1 MPMFVVA
8 FLFAGLLGAVPQQA
22 RAIIVPARIE
32 PRVVERMY
40 NEAIIRDG
48 SVDPLVGQLGA
59 MCADGARPKRSRAN
73 ACLLRSHLEWRHGRM
88 APAMAAVDAGL
99 AVDPY
104 DDMVFHKARL
114 FDASGTVDD
123 TRAWYQKALA
133 LTSSP
138 QLKETIRLRLTF
150 TDVIAKDVQGL
161 VALAKA
167 SPRDFRNRA
176 AIALAILDF
185 DKEAADLY
193 QVFGEGSERFRQH
206 IRVAQ
211 WAIQAGDA
219 TKAQAE
225 SWQAV
230 QDATLDRDRNYGLSL
245 LVEAHTL
252 DKSLDKLLDRFAQ
265 QPTLSPEAQS
275 VRIDLLRQTGQYE
288 QAIALFKS
296 ANGQQLDP
304 QMRRELLR
312 MYRDAGEDAAMV
324 AEYRRLIASEPA
336 LTDWV
341 EGLSQ
346 YYLELGDQQSA
357 RALWKD
363 FLDRNSAVGTLLIG
377 SDAMTDFGLHDLAI
391 AATDKALAQSPG
403 LEDAAQVRLAQFEL
417 HRQRGANG
425 DAEAALAALDALL
438 PAVSPF
444 RTELADA
451 YERIQK
457 PQLAATTLE
466 RLAVSRGGLSVD
478 ERMRLAWLLDSTG
491 RRDDA
496 LLIWR
501 ELWNSESLAARRKL
515 VEERLLMLAAELGT
529 LGELAVDL
537 EEKLA
542 NGTAVPR
549 DVSLLVS
556 IYTKVGDS
564 VSAIEV
570 VTSAAAQRG
579 NAKTEVESLKE
590 QAQIY
595 LALAE
600 YPDFTRVTRRLMEV
614 DPDHKVDYLQSL
626 LLNQIEAGA
635 DGAQDG
641 QDGTAQLREW
651 LGQLRKVGGEA
662 VGAEFEAGVLE
673 MAGFRDQA
681 LESYRRALAQHP
693 ERADDHL
700 LLADLLRQ
708 AGRQAEA
715 VTSLQYVTETAESDE
730 LFLVAIDGITN
741 MRAGEATIKWAQRR
755 ALERLTQ
762 RDDKLYLYEMLAELA
777 EETKDAKGYIATLE
791 TSLAHADSRRSHVL
805 RELLAATAEVTT
817 YEASLRLASP
827 EATLNV
833 AYARRLIA
841 LGEELPPDVY
851 VDLGRTFIKMNDP
864 AAARRAFDL
873 AVDRTGRT
881 SVVVDAAKLFERG
894 GFDREAI
901 REFERALVAN
911 SGDLETMVRL
921 ARLRERAG
929 SVDTANELYVRALLG
944 VVGRQNR
951 EVEGTGPAPALETQ
965 VTFEYKRYYQILL
978 SGFLSTLP
986 SAAAPAGARAAR
998 LAPVEAAFDQELRDV
1013 SASTTLA
1020 SQVLRYPRLTVYA
1033 QTLRALAYGADLP
1046 AVAERADERLI
1057 RQFSADAKV
1066 ATQAVAER
1074 DTWGFVGSGPSGAA
1088 APMSAP
1094 PARAMDSADYLRAVG
1109 QALSVGDQDGA
1120 LTVYRQWARF
1130 AGSPKPPYFLGTI
1143 ELPDR
1148 SPGIPEVATHAWQR
1162 LDDRHFGSLAQH
1174 IQGIVADADTYAEKL
1189 VLDLI
1194 YQYEVPEVPI
1204 LTRLEQVLGQPL
1216 IAEERLWRLV
1226 NQRKDWSLLNVAY
1239 VISRLAPD
1247 RQIDFIDRYAKASEL
1262 SWLTLLKSWGIVL
1275 QKPLDAPRAARFMT
1289 VVKAALVGSIKRGSG
1304 TALLPNFMIYAFS
1317 AGIAPANAPL
1327 VEEIEQFLAE
1337 KHPQVFKVGYWRA
1350 SLLRD
1355 LGRDQEAIGAFV
1367 DAALQMYVP
1376 LPVPG
1381 TAIQQGAPS
1390 PYAYAGFVSAF
1401 APFLFPKYRQEVLAL
1416 LEAQESAP
1424 AGLTDALIGLRMEL
1438 ARFDPA
1444 GDSRQLMTA
1453 LQGLADRH
1461 PTNEQVRNLLHPLYD
1476 QWGNTLK
1483 AIEVLTELTRLKPDS
1498 REYRYK
1504 LIALWQKLDYPENV
1518 VKIAGAQTLEELAP
1532 PAVRNYYME
1541 SVTGAPTVR
1550 FPMLKRAVDQIKALA
1565 TGGDPNDAATGLR
1578 TLLQTLPPAG
1588 MSINE
1593 FAQAR
1598 DQADPYLYMRD
1609 FLMLDGEPPPKTA
1622 DEPETAPP
1630 PAAPVA
1636 AGGMFALRPAAPAG
1650 TTPTASRT
1658 MNTYDR
1664 LMKSLELTTAEV
1676 APRAAKLTEVVGR
1689 SGFGIAELEAFLSN
1703 LRAADTDKQYI
1714 FINMLVDAY
1723 VSGGRGD
1730 GELQRRSADA
1740 ASGQMGQKDATIW
1753 LGLAARQ
1760 PAARAKALLQIVEAG
1775 GLLSRAQSAL
1785 SQMFLARLYA
1795 AAGQPDNAQKT
1806 YVRVATLVLA
1816 GAASNVQPNLTQTDA
1831 YGRDNGLMLFTGLG
1845 LFDEAR
1851 SRLDAAGLDAL
1862 VAEMLALSRPPVGP
1876 VVQQMYARFVN
1887 VLYVRAAAAGL
1898 ALPSLQKEAAA
1909 LQVTSTWPRAEV
1921 LQASFVRAHMG
1932 SLDEALRLLQTTL
1945 SRDFETRDMM
1955 TSAQSNAQFAWRQY
1969 QIALGLVG
1977 DVQLLGP
1984 FGTSGA
1990 GVEQLKPLFPLTG
2003 DAWPGAGAWVSGV
2016 ARALPQWLEQGT
2028 ANPDAGIQALSLV
2041 ALRLHQ
2047 MGDRD
2052 GAQAVARHLTA
2063 ALRRSPVSLKASTLA
2078 MSVADRVGAPVD
2090 LPVLQDLA
2098 RQGRLDLSRVQ
2109 LVITRTAAADGAEAA
2124 LRLGEIAAR
2133 STSNADLLKQ
2143 LIRIAQAA
2151 GNAAEVQRWTI
2162 RQADADAARAH
2173 LKKPP
2178 SK

>member
-1 MPMFVVA
+1 MHVFVVVS
-8 FLFAGLLGAVPQQA
+8 LFAGLLGTVPQQA
-22 RAIIVPARIE
+22 RTITVPVRIE
-32 PRVVERMY
+32 PRVVERLY

-48 SVDPLVGQLGA
+48 SIDPLVGQLGA
-59 MCADGARPKRSRAN
+59 LCADVARPKRSRAN

-88 APAMAAVDAGL
+88 APAMAAADEGL

-114 FDASGTVDD
+114 FDASGKMDE
-123 TRAWYQKALA
+123 TREWYQKALS
-133 LTSSP
+133 LTTNP

-150 TDVIAKDVQGL
+150 TEVIAKDVQGL

-193 QVFGEGSERFRQH
+193 QVFGEGTDRFRHH

-219 TKAQAE
+219 PKAQTE

-230 QDATLDRDRNYGLSL
+230 QTATFDRDRNYGLSL

-275 VRIDLLRQTGQYE
+275 VRIDLLRQTGQYDK
-288 QAIALFKS
+288 AIELFKS
-296 ANGQQLDP
+296 ANGQQLGP
-304 QMRRELLR
+304 EMRRELLR
-312 MYRDAGEDAAMV
+312 MYRDAGQDAAMV
-324 AEYRRLIASEPA
+324 AEYRRLISSEPA

-346 YYLELGDQQSA
+346 YYLEQGDQQSA

-363 FLDRNSAVGTLLIG
+363 FLDRNTVVGTLLIG
-377 SDAMTDFGLHDLAI
+377 SDAMTDFGLHDLAV
-391 AATDKALAQSPG
+391 AATEKALANSPG
-403 LEDAAQVRLAQFEL
+403 IEDAAQVRLAQFEL
-417 HRQRGANG
+417 HRQRGANA

-438 PAVSPF
+438 PAQSPF

-466 RLAVSRGGLSVD
+466 RLSASKGGLSID
-478 ERMRLAWLLDSTG
+478 ERMRLAWLFDSTG

-570 VTSAAAQRG
+570 VTSAAAQKG

-614 DPDHKVDYLQSL
+614 DPDRKVDYLQSL

-635 DGAQDG
+635 DGVQDG
-641 QDGTAQLREW
+641 QDGTVQLREW
-651 LGQLRKVGGEA
+651 LGQLRKVGGDA

-741 MRAGEATIKWAQRR
+741 MRAGETTIKWAQRR
-755 ALERLTQ
+755 ALERLTS

-777 EETKDAKGYIATLE
+777 EETKDAKAYIATLE

-817 YEASLRLASP
+817 YEASLRLANP
-827 EATLNV
+827 EAALNV

-901 REFERALVAN
+901 REYERALVAN
-911 SGDLETMVRL
+911 SSDLETMVRL

-929 SVDTANELYVRALLG
+929 AVDTANELYLRALLG
-944 VVGRQNR
+944 VLGRQNR
-951 EVEGTGPAPALETQ
+951 KIEGSGPAPALETQ

-978 SGFLSTLP
+978 SGVLATLP
-986 SAAAPAGARAAR
+986 QATAPAGATVAR
-998 LAPVEAAFDQELRDV
+998 LAPIEAAFDQELRQV
-1013 SASTTLA
+1013 AASETTTAPLGHF
-1020 SQVLRYPRLTVYA
+1020 PRLAVYT
-1033 QTLRALAYGADLP
+1033 QTLRALAYGAGVP
-1046 AVAERADERLI
+1046 AVSDRADAALR
-1057 RQFSADAKV
+1057 RQFSADPSV
-1066 ATQAVAER
+1066 AAQAVQER
-1074 DTWGFVGSGPSGAA
+1074 ERWGYSTPEAA
-1088 APMSAP
+1088 SANRP
-1094 PARAMDSADYLRAVG
+1094 MDSADYMRDVG
-1109 QALSVGDQDGA
+1109 VALSAGDQDAA
-1120 LTVYRQWARF
+1120 LTAYRQWARF
-1130 AGSPKPPYFLGTI
+1130 AGSPKPPIFLGTI

-1162 LDDRHFGSLAQH
+1162 LDERHFGSLAQH
-1174 IQGIVADADTYAEKL
+1174 IQGIIADDDTYAEKL

-1204 LTRLEQVLGQPL
+1204 LTRVEQVLGQPL

-1262 SWLTLLKSWGIVL
+1262 NWLTLLKSWGIVL
-1275 QKPLDAPRAARFMT
+1275 QKPMDAPRAARFMT
-1289 VVKAALVGSIKRGSG
+1289 VVKAALVGSLKRGSG
-1304 TALLPNFMIYAFS
+1304 SALLPNFMIYTFS
-1317 AGIAPANAPL
+1317 AGIAPVNAPL

-1337 KHPQVFKVGYWRA
+1337 KHPQVFKVGYWKA

-1355 LGRDQEAIGAFV
+1355 LGRDQEAIAAFV

-1376 LPVPG
+1376 LPQPG
-1381 TAIQQGAPS
+1381 TAIPQGAPS
-1390 PYAYAGFVSAF
+1390 PYAYSGFVSAF
-1401 APFLFPKYRQEVLAL
+1401 APFLLPKYRGELLAL
-1416 LEAQESAP
+1416 LEQKESAP
-1424 AGLTDALIGLRMEL
+1424 AGLTEALISLRMEL
-1438 ARFDPA
+1438 SRFDPT
-1444 GDSRQLMTA
+1444 GDSRQLMAA

-1461 PTNEQVRNLLHPLYD
+1461 PKNEQVRNLLHPLYD
-1476 QWGNTLK
+1476 QWGNTNK
-1483 AIEVLTELTRLKPDS
+1483 AIEVLTELTRLKPDN

-1504 LIALWQKLDYPENV
+1504 LISLWQKLDYPENV
-1518 VKIAGAQTLEELAP
+1518 VKVAGAQTVDELAP
-1532 PAVRNYYME
+1532 PVVRNYYME

-1550 FPMLKRAVDQIKALA
+1550 FPTLKRALDQIKALA
-1565 TGGDPNDAATGLR
+1565 TGGDPKEAAMGLR

-1598 DQADPYLYMRD
+1598 DQADPYLYIRD
-1609 FLMLDGEPPPKTA
+1609 FLMLDGEPHPKTA
-1622 DEPETAPP
+1622 DAPESSAP
-1630 PAAPVA
+1630 AVPVA
-1636 AGGMFALRPAAPAG
+1636 AGGMVALRPAAPAG
-1650 TTPTASRT
+1650 TPPTASRT
-1658 MNTYDR
+1658 LNTYDR

-1676 APRAAKLTEVVGR
+1676 TPRAAKLTEVVGR

-1703 LRAADTDKQYI
+1703 LRAADIDKQYV

-1723 VSGGRGD
+1723 VSGGRAD
-1730 GELQRRSADA
+1730 DELQRRSADA
-1740 ASGQMGQKDATIW
+1740 ASGQMGQKNATVW

-1760 PAARAKALLQIVEAG
+1760 PGARAKDLLQTAEAG

-1795 AAGQPDNAQKT
+1795 AAGQPDNALKT
-1806 YVRVATLVLA
+1806 YIRVATMVLA
-1816 GAASNVQPNLTQTDA
+1816 GAANNVQPNLTQTDA

-1851 SRLDAAGLDAL
+1851 PRLDAAGLDAL

-1876 VVQQMYARFVN
+1876 VVQQMHARFVN
-1887 VLYVRAAAAGL
+1887 ILYVRATGAGL
-1898 ALPSLQKEAAA
+1898 SLPSLQKEAAA
-1909 LQVTSTWPRAEV
+1909 MQVTSAWPRAEV

-1969 QIALGLVG
+1969 QIALGLAG
-1977 DVQLLGP
+1977 DAQLLGP

-1990 GVEQLKPLFPLTG
+1990 GVEQLKPLFPVKA
-2003 DAWPGAGAWVSGV
+2003 DAWPGAGAWVAGV
-2016 ARALPQWLEQGT
+2016 ARALPLWLEQGA

-2047 MGDRD
+2047 MGDRE
-2052 GAQAVARHLTA
+2052 GAQTAARHLTA
-2063 ALRRSPVSLKASTLA
+2063 VLRRSPVSLKASTLA
-2078 MSVADRVGAPVD
+2078 MSVGDHVGAAVD
-2090 LPVLQDLA
+2090 LPVLQELT

-2124 LRLGEIAAR
+2124 LRLGEVAAQ

-2143 LIRIAQAA
+2143 LISIAQTA
-2151 GNAAEVQRWTI
+2151 GNAQEAQRWTA
-2162 RQADADAARAH
+2162 RQAEADAARAQ
-2173 LKKPP
+2173 LKKAPP
-2178 SK
+2178 K

>member
-1 MPMFVVA
+1 MHMFVVA
-8 FLFAGLLGAVPQQA
+8 SLFATLLGAVPQQA
-22 RAIIVPARIE
+22 RTIVVPVRIE

-48 SVDPLVGQLGA
+48 SIDPLVGQLGA
-59 MCADGARPKRSRAN
+59 MCADDARPKRSRAN
-73 ACLLRSHLEWRHGRM
+73 ACLLRSHLEWRHGRI
-88 APAMAAVDAGL
+88 APAMAAADAGL

-114 FDASGTVDD
+114 FDASGKVDE
-123 TRAWYQKALA
+123 TREWYQNALS
-133 LTSSP
+133 LTTNP

-150 TDVIAKDVQGL
+150 TEVIAKDVQGL
-161 VALAKA
+161 VELAKA

-193 QVFGEGSERFRQH
+193 QVFGEGTDRFRHH

-219 TKAQAE
+219 PKAQFE

-230 QDATLDRDRNYGLSL
+230 QTATFERDRNYGLSL

-275 VRIDLLRQTGQYE
+275 VRIDLLRQTGQYDK
-288 QAIALFKS
+288 AIELFKS
-296 ANGQQLDP
+296 ANGQQLGP

-312 MYRDAGEDAAMV
+312 MYRDAGQDAAMV

-346 YYLELGDQQSA
+346 YYLEQSDQQRA
-357 RALWKD
+357 RALWKE

-377 SDAMTDFGLHDLAI
+377 SDSMTDFGLHDLAI
-391 AATDKALAQSPG
+391 AATEKALAQSPG
-403 LEDAAQVRLAQFEL
+403 VEDAAQVRLAQFEL

-438 PAVSPF
+438 PAGSPF

-466 RLAVSRGGLSVD
+466 RLSASKGGLSID
-478 ERMRLAWLLDSTG
+478 ERMRLAWLFDSTG

-570 VTSAAAQRG
+570 VTSAAAQKG

-614 DPDHKVDYLQSL
+614 DPDRKVDYLQSL

-635 DGAQDG
+635 DGVQDG
-641 QDGTAQLREW
+641 QDGTVQLREW
-651 LGQLRKVGGEA
+651 LGQLRKVGGDA

-741 MRAGEATIKWAQRR
+741 MRAGETTIRWAQRR
-755 ALERLTQ
+755 ALERLTS

-777 EETKDAKGYIATLE
+777 EETKDAKAYIATLE

-827 EATLNV
+827 ESALNV

-851 VDLGRTFIKMNDP
+851 VDLGRTFIRMNDP

-894 GFDREAI
+894 GYDPEAI
-901 REFERALVAN
+901 REYERALVAN

-929 SVDTANELYVRALLG
+929 ATETANELYVRALLG
-944 VVGRQNR
+944 VAGRQVR
-951 EVEGTGPAPALETQ
+951 EVEGNGPAPALDTQ

-986 SAAAPAGARAAR
+986 AATAPAGALASR
-998 LAPVEAAFDQELRDV
+998 LAPVEAAFDQELRQV
-1013 SASTTLA
+1013 SASTTAASPLA
-1020 SQVLRYPRLTVYA
+1020 RFPRLAVLA
-1033 QTLRALAYGADLP
+1033 QTLRAVAYGAGAPVVAGRVDARLKQQFAADVTVVSQAIQERDQWGYVAP
-1046 AVAERADERLI
+1046 PTGAVA
-1057 RQFSADAKV
+1057 
-1066 ATQAVAER
+1066 
-1074 DTWGFVGSGPSGAA
+1074 P
-1088 APMSAP
+1088 APT
-1094 PARAMDSADYLRAVG
+1094 ARVMDSADYLREVG
-1109 QALSVGDQDGA
+1109 AALSANDQDAA

-1130 AGSPKPPYFLGTI
+1130 AGSPKPPIFLGTI

-1162 LDDRHFGSLAQH
+1162 LDERHFGSLAQH
-1174 IQGIVADADTYAEKL
+1174 MQGVVADDDTYAEKL

-1204 LTRLEQVLGQPL
+1204 LTRVEQVLGQPL
-1216 IAEERLWRLV
+1216 IAEERLWRIV

-1239 VISRLAPD
+1239 VISRLAPE

-1262 SWLTLLKSWGIVL
+1262 NWLTLLKSWGIVL

-1289 VVKAALVGSIKRGSG
+1289 VVKAALVGSLKRGSG
-1304 TALLPNFMIYAFS
+1304 SALLPNFMIYTFS

-1327 VEEIEQFLAE
+1327 VEEIEQFIAE
-1337 KHPQVFKVGYWRA
+1337 KHPQVFKVGYWKA

-1355 LGRDQEAIGAFV
+1355 LGRDQEAIAVFV

-1376 LPVPG
+1376 PPQQG
-1381 TAIQQGAPS
+1381 TAIPQGAPS
-1390 PYAYAGFVSAF
+1390 PYAYTGFVSAF
-1401 APFLFPKYRQEVLAL
+1401 APFLLPKYRGEVLAL
-1416 LEAQESAP
+1416 LEQKESAP
-1424 AGLTDALIGLRMEL
+1424 AGPTDALISLRMEL
-1438 ARFDPA
+1438 SRLDPA
-1444 GDSRQLMTA
+1444 GDSRQLMAA

-1461 PTNEQVRNLLHPLYD
+1461 PKNEQVRTLLHPLYD
-1476 QWGNTLK
+1476 QWENTIK
-1483 AIEVLTELTRLKPDS
+1483 AIEVLTELTRLKPDN

-1504 LIALWQKLDYPENV
+1504 LISLWQKLDYPENV
-1518 VKIAGAQTLEELAP
+1518 VKVAGAQTVDELAP
-1532 PAVRNYYME
+1532 LVVRNYYME

-1550 FPMLKRAVDQIKALA
+1550 FPTLKRALDQIKALA
-1565 TGGDPNDAATGLR
+1565 TGGDPKDAAMGLR

-1622 DEPETAPP
+1622 DAPETPT
-1630 PAAPVA
+1630 PAASVA
-1636 AGGMFALRPAAPAG
+1636 AGGMVALRPATPAG
-1650 TTPTASRT
+1650 TIPASSRT
-1658 MNTYDR
+1658 VNTSDR

-1676 APRAAKLTEVVGR
+1676 APRAARLTDVVGR

-1703 LRAADTDKQYI
+1703 MRAADIDKQYI

-1723 VSGGRGD
+1723 VSGGLAD
-1730 GELQRRSADA
+1730 DELKRRSADA
-1740 ASGQMGQKDATIW
+1740 ASGQMGQKDATVW

-1760 PAARAKALLQIVEAG
+1760 PRARAEALLQTAEAG

-1795 AAGQPDNAQKT
+1795 AAGQPENARKT
-1806 YVRVATLVLA
+1806 YMRVATLVLA

-1851 SRLDAAGLDAL
+1851 SRLDAAELDAV
-1862 VAEMLALSRPPVGP
+1862 VAEMLALSRPPAGP

-1887 VLYVRAAAAGL
+1887 VMYVRAAGAGL
-1898 ALPSLQKEAAA
+1898 SLPSLQKEAAA
-1909 LQVTSTWPRAEV
+1909 IPVTSTWPRAEM
-1921 LQASFVRAHMG
+1921 LQTSFVRAHMG
-1932 SLDEALRLLQTTL
+1932 SLDEALRLVQTTL

-1955 TSAQSNAQFAWRQY
+1955 TSAKSNAQFSWRQY
-1969 QIALGLVG
+1969 QIVLGLTG
-1977 DVQLLGP
+1977 DPQLLGP

-1990 GVEQLKPLFPLTG
+1990 GVEQLKPLFPVKA
-2003 DAWPGAGAWVSGV
+2003 DAWPGAGAWVAGV
-2016 ARALPQWLEQGT
+2016 ARALPLWLEQGT

-2047 MGDRD
+2047 MGDRE
-2052 GAQAVARHLTA
+2052 GAQAAARHLTA
-2063 ALRRSPVSLKASTLA
+2063 VLRRSPLSLKASTLA
-2078 MSVADRVGAPVD
+2078 MSVADLVGAPVD
-2090 LPVLQDLA
+2090 LPVLQELT
-2098 RQGRLDLSRVQ
+2098 RQGRLDLGRVR

-2124 LRLGEIAAR
+2124 LRLGEVAAQ

-2143 LIRIAQAA
+2143 LISIAQAA
-2151 GNAAEVQRWTI
+2151 GNASETQRWTA
-2162 RQADADAARAH
+2162 RQAEADAARAH